1 MHNPLSSLRKQFL
14 SDLEGAAK
22 RKDVEMLK
30 VKYLGKKGPVQALMI
45 HLSQVPQQERPLLGK
60 EINSLK
66 EEIAALCEKALEAFG
81 QLEGAARLKEEA
93 IDVTLPAQR
102 RYLGRMH
109 PISLMLEECI
119 DIFIELGFS
128 IQDGPHIDTDYYNFE
143 GLNFPQDHPARE
155 MQDTFYLSKEFLLR
169 THTSNTE
176 LHVMQTH
183 QLPLRVIVPGKCFR
197 NETVSSRSHV
207 FFHQIEGLYIDK
219 GVSFSDLL
227 ATMNVFFDKL
237 FKKSVTTRF
246 RPSYF
251 PFVEPGLEV
260 DISCTACSGSGC
272 RLCKHTGWLEVV
284 GAGMT
289 HPNVLRNGGIDPEI
303 YSGFAWGFGIER
315 IAMLRY
321 GIKDIRQ
328 FSEND
333 QFFLAQFA

>member
-1 MHNPLSSLRKQFL
+1 MQNRLSSLRKQFL
-14 SDLEGAAK
+14 NDLEGAAK
-22 RKDVEMLK
+22 GKDVELLK
-30 VKYLGKKGPVQALMI
+30 VKYLGKKGPVQALML
-45 HLSQVPQQERPLLGK
+45 HLAQAPQHERPSLGK
-60 EINSLK
+60 EINALK
-66 EEIAALCEKALEAFG
+66 EEIATLCEKALEAFL
-81 QLEGAARLKEEA
+81 QLECAVRFKEEA
-93 IDVTLPAQR
+93 IDITLPAKR

-119 DIFIELGFS
+119 DIFVELGFS
-128 IQDGPHIDTDYYNFE
+128 IQDGPNIDTDYYNFE
-143 GLNFPQDHPARE
+143 GLNFPPDHPARE

-176 LHVMQTH
+176 LRVMQAH
-183 QLPLRVIVPGKCFR
+183 SPPLRVIVPGKCFR

-219 GVSFSDLL
+219 AVSFSDLL
-227 ATMNVFFDKL
+227 ATMNAFFDKL
-237 FKKSVTTRF
+237 FKKEVKTRF

-260 DISCTACSGSGC
+260 DISCTACTGSGC

-284 GAGMT
+284 GAGMM
-289 HPNVLRNGGIDPEI
+289 HPNVLQNGGIDPEI

-315 IAMLRY
+315 MAMLRY